1 MIHGNDDKSHIRR
14 CHRPEEHSIIFFL
27 VSELPYSYYEY
38 DDDDDD
44 DMMMWSKWLIGFL
57 LN

>member
-27 VSELPYSYYEY
+27 VSELPYSYDEY
-38 DDDDDD
+38 DD
-44 DMMMWSKWLIGFL
+44 DMMMWSKWLIGLL